1 MNTETKFYILDSG
14 ENMHVYAKMIIKKL
28 QEDGIHF
35 LHFETDSEN
44 LFCCEE
50 VDEDE
55 FLNLFRL
62 SNDKSKN
69 NGYKNESE

>member
-14 ENMHVYAKMIIKKL
+14 ENMHEYAKMIIKKL

-50 VDEDE
+50 VA
-55 FLNLFRL
+55 
-62 SNDKSKN
+62 
-69 NGYKNESE
+69 